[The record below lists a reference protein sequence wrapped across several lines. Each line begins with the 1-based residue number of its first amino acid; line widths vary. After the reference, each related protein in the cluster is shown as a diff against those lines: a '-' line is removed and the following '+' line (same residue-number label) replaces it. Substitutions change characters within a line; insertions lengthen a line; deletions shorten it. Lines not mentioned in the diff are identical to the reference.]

1 MKNESD
7 TRRDKAKRRASKT
20 ERPPPLPD
28 LAEADDAHHKRLHL
42 LERRGHRWDR
52 RNSHA

>member
-7 TRRDKAKRRASKT
+7 TSRDKARRRARKA
-20 ERPPPLPD
+20 ERPPPLPEFAD
-28 LAEADDAHHKRLHL
+28 TDDAHTKRLHL
-42 LERRGHRWDR
+42 LERRSHRRER

>member
-1 MKNESD
+1 MKNEPNQI
-7 TRRDKAKRRASKT
+7 RDKARRRASKT

-28 LAEADDAHHKRLHL
+28 PAEADDATHKRLHL
-42 LERRGHRWDR
+42 LERRGHRWER